1 MEAHQKYSTS
11 YLYSIAFLFLAA
23 MHYYQVDG
31 GGIGLS
37 LSYNSTTW
45 IAVSLIIAVGC
56 WKSAVSGVI
65 RWSKIDLAL
74 LLVFIVL
81 LIPLSWSASPWRE
94 STYDRYLGI
103 AAFLLVVFVHR
114 QFALTE
120 SQKQIFWAIIAGAA
134 LIQGVIGVIQ
144 FIIPEYFHFVKS
156 GRPVG
161 TLLQANVY
169 ASFLATGLAVSFY
182 QIFAVN
188 LSQRFKTLHYAV
200 VFVCVLVE
208 YLVRSRTGMLGSA
221 FVILFMFF
229 LYRTQVKKI
238 RGLTLLMLAAVAT
251 AMAIAVIPQLL
262 SPNDAA
268 SYKRENI
275 SSAGARAIIYPLSL
289 DIIKEAPL
297 MGHGLGK
304 FSTVYMDKQL
314 TFFAENPSL
323 IKYSIWLN
331 HPHNELLLWGIEAG
345 LFIVLLLIVFVVW
358 LSWQIWRKGSLPN
371 KSAWICLLPIA
382 LHTQTE
388 LPFYTS
394 APHLILCALLLAE
407 SLPGK
412 IYAVKNSLDFLTKC
426 LAALL
431 VLLTNAFM
439 ISNLNTTALLV
450 RYNEDKNPA
459 DLEAVINPMG
469 QQHILL
475 VRRVELLM
483 QTATP
488 EAFDLVESIAKSQL
502 TLNPSDVMYFFLY
515 KAQSRNGKQREAII
529 TKARG
534 QQLFPN
540 SILFKSANPFK
551 PNAVPKTI
559 PKPNVRP

>member
-1 MEAHQKYSTS
+1 
-11 YLYSIAFLFLAA
+11 LYSIALLFLAA

-31 GGIGLS
+31 GGFGLF

-56 WKSAVSGVI
+56 WKSAASGII
-65 RWSKIDLAL
+65 RWNNVDLAL

-81 LIPLSWSASPWRE
+81 LLPLLWSESPWRE
-94 STYDRYLGI
+94 TTYDRYLGV

-114 QFALTE
+114 QFALTDG
-120 SQKQIFWAIIAGAA
+120 QKQVFWAIIAGAA

-169 ASFLATGLAVSFY
+169 ASFLATGLAVSLH
-182 QIFAVN
+182 QIFANN
-188 LSQRFKTLHYAV
+188 LSQRFKYLHYAV
-200 VFVCVLVE
+200 VFVCVFVE
-208 YLVRSRTGMLGSA
+208 YLVRSRTGMLGA
-221 FVILFMFF
+221 LFVILFMFF
-229 LYRTQVKKI
+229 LYRTQGKKI
-238 RGLTLLMLAAVAT
+238 RALTLLMLAAVAT
-251 AMAIAVIPQLL
+251 AMAIAVIPQLF

-275 SSAGARAIIYPLSL
+275 SSAGARLIIYPLSV
-289 DIIKEAPL
+289 DIIKEAPF

-304 FSTVYMDKQL
+304 FSTVYMDKQS
-314 TFFAENPSL
+314 TFFAENQNLLKS
-323 IKYSIWLN
+323 SISLN

-345 LFIVLLLIVFVVW
+345 LLVVFVLIGFGVW
-358 LSWQIWRKGSLPN
+358 LSWKIWFKGSLSN
-371 KSAWICLLPIA
+371 KSVWVCMLPIA

-394 APHLILCALLLAE
+394 APHLILFAVLLAE
-407 SLPGK
+407 TLPGK
-412 IYAVKNSLDFLTKC
+412 TFSIPNPLDFLTKC
-426 LAALL
+426 LAALFV
-431 VLLTNAFM
+431 VLTSAFM
-439 ISNLNTTALLV
+439 ITNLHTTTLLV

-469 QQHILL
+469 QQPILL

-488 EAFDLVESIAKSQL
+488 EAFDLVESIAKRQL
-502 TLNPSDVMYFFLY
+502 KVIPSDIMYFFLY
-515 KAQSRNGKQREAII
+515 KAQSRNGKPSDAIL

-540 SILFKSANPFK
+540 SVLFKSSNPFK
-551 PNAVPKTI
+551 AKQKVSP
-559 PKPNVRP
+559 

>member
-1 MEAHQKYSTS
+1 
-11 YLYSIAFLFLAA
+11 LYSIALLFLAA

-31 GGIGLS
+31 GGFGLF

-56 WKSAVSGVI
+56 WKSAASGII
-65 RWSKIDLAL
+65 RWNNVDLAL

-81 LIPLSWSASPWRE
+81 LLPLLWSESPWRE
-94 STYDRYLGI
+94 TTYDRYLGV

-114 QFALTE
+114 QFALTDG
-120 SQKQIFWAIIAGAA
+120 QKQVFWAIIAGAA

-169 ASFLATGLAVSFY
+169 ASFLATGLAVSLH
-182 QIFAVN
+182 QVFANN
-188 LSQRFKTLHYAV
+188 LSQRFKYLHYAV
-200 VFVCVLVE
+200 VFVCVFVE
-208 YLVRSRTGMLGSA
+208 YLVRSRTGMLGA
-221 FVILFMFF
+221 LFVILFMFF
-229 LYRTQVKKI
+229 LYRTQGKKI
-238 RGLTLLMLAAVAT
+238 RALTLLMLAAVAT
-251 AMAIAVIPQLL
+251 AMAIAVIPQLF

-275 SSAGARAIIYPLSL
+275 SSAGARLIIYPLSV
-289 DIIKEAPL
+289 DIIKEAPF

-304 FSTVYMDKQL
+304 FSTVYMDKQS
-314 TFFAENPSL
+314 TFFAENQNLLKS
-323 IKYSIWLN
+323 SISLN

-345 LFIVLLLIVFVVW
+345 LLVVFVLIGFGVW
-358 LSWQIWRKGSLPN
+358 LSWKIWFKGSLSN
-371 KSAWICLLPIA
+371 KSVWVCMLPIA

-394 APHLILCALLLAE
+394 APHLILFAVLLAE
-407 SLPGK
+407 TLPGK
-412 IYAVKNSLDFLTKC
+412 TFSIPNPLDFLTKC
-426 LAALL
+426 LAALFV
-431 VLLTNAFM
+431 VLTSAFM
-439 ISNLNTTALLV
+439 ITNLHTTTLLV

-469 QQHILL
+469 QQPILL

-488 EAFDLVESIAKSQL
+488 EAFDLVESIAKRQL
-502 TLNPSDVMYFFLY
+502 KVIPSDIMYFFLY
-515 KAQSRNGKQREAII
+515 KAQSRNGKPSDAIL

-540 SILFKSANPFK
+540 SILFKSSNPFK
-551 PNAVPKTI
+551 AKQKVSP
-559 PKPNVRP
+559 

>member
-1 MEAHQKYSTS
+1 M
-11 YLYSIAFLFLAA
+11 FLAA

-56 WKSAVSGVI
+56 WQSAASGAI
-65 RWSKIDLAL
+65 KWSKIDLAL

-114 QFALTE
+114 QFTLTD

-134 LIQGVIGVIQ
+134 LIQGVIGVVQ
-144 FIIPEYFHFVKS
+144 FIVPEYFHFVKG

-169 ASFLATGLAVSFY
+169 ASFIATGLAVSLY
-182 QIFAVN
+182 QILAVT
-188 LSQRFKTLHYAV
+188 LSQRFKYLHYSV
-200 VFVCVLVE
+200 VFVCVLIE
-208 YLVRSRTGMLGSA
+208 YLVRSRTGMLGASIA
-221 FVILFMFF
+221 LLFMFF

-238 RGLTLLMLAAVAT
+238 RALTLVMIAAVAT

-275 SSAGARAIIYPLSL
+275 SSAGARLIIYPLSL
-289 DIIKEAPL
+289 EIIKEAPL

-304 FSTVYMDKQL
+304 FSTLYMDKQH
-314 TFFAENPSL
+314 TFFAENPSHIESSML
-323 IKYSIWLN
+323 LN

-345 LFIVLLLIVFVVW
+345 LLVVFVLIVFGVW
-358 LSWQIWRKGSLPN
+358 LSWNIWFKGSLSN
-371 KSAWICLLPIA
+371 KSAWICMLPIA

-394 APHLILCALLLAE
+394 APHLILFAFLLAE
-407 SLPGK
+407 SVPGK
-412 IYAVKNSLDFLTKC
+412 TFSIPNPLDFLTKC

-431 VLLTNAFM
+431 VVLTSAFM
-439 ISNLNTTALLV
+439 ITNLHTTTLLM

-469 QQHILL
+469 QQPILL

-488 EAFDLVESIAKSQL
+488 EAFDLVESIAKRQL
-502 TLNPSDVMYFFLY
+502 KVIPSDIMYFFLY
-515 KAQSRNGKQREAII
+515 KAQSRNEKPSEAIL

-540 SILFKSANPFK
+540 SVLFKSSNPFK
-551 PNAVPKTI
+551 AKQKVSP
-559 PKPNVRP
+559 

>member
-1 MEAHQKYSTS
+1 
-11 YLYSIAFLFLAA
+11 LYSIALLFLAA

-31 GGIGLS
+31 GGLGLS

-56 WKSAVSGVI
+56 WKSSASRII
-65 RWSKIDLAL
+65 RWSKVDLAL
-74 LLVFIVL
+74 LLVFIAL
-81 LIPLSWSASPWRE
+81 LLPLLWSESPWRE
-94 STYDRYLGI
+94 TTYDRYLGI

-114 QFALTE
+114 QFSLTDG
-120 SQKQIFWAIIAGAA
+120 QKQVFWAIIAGAA

-144 FIIPEYFHFVKS
+144 FIIPEYFHFVKG

-169 ASFLATGLAVSFY
+169 ASFLATGLAVSLY
-182 QIFAVN
+182 QIFANN
-188 LSQRFKTLHYAV
+188 LSQRFKYLHYAV
-200 VFVCVLVE
+200 VFVCVFVE
-208 YLVRSRTGMLGSA
+208 YLVRSRTGMLGASL
-221 FVILFMFF
+221 VILFIFF

-238 RGLTLLMLAAVAT
+238 RVLTLLMLAAVAT
-251 AMAIAVIPQLL
+251 AMAIAVIPQLF

-275 SSAGARAIIYPLSL
+275 SSAGARLIIYPLSL

-345 LFIVLLLIVFVVW
+345 LLIVLLLMVFVAW

-371 KSAWICLLPIA
+371 KSVWVCMLPIA

-394 APHLILCALLLAE
+394 APHLILFAVLLAE
-407 SLPGK
+407 SAPGK
-412 IYAVKNSLDFLTKC
+412 VYSIANSLDFLTKS
-426 LAALL
+426 LAGLL
-431 VLLTNAFM
+431 VMFTSIFM
-439 ISNLNTTALLV
+439 ITNLHTTALLM
-450 RYNEDKNPA
+450 RYNAYKNPA
-459 DLEAVINPMG
+459 DLVAVINPMG
-469 QQHILL
+469 QQPILL
-475 VRRVELLM
+475 LRRVELLM
-483 QTATP
+483 QTSTP

-502 TLNPSDVMYFFLY
+502 TLNPSDMMYFFLY
-515 KAQSRNGKQREAII
+515 KAQSRNGKQIEAII
-529 TKARG
+529 TKKRG

-540 SILFKSANPFK
+540 SVLFKSTNPFK
-551 PNAVPKTI
+551 PKAIPKTSS
-559 PKPNVRP
+559 